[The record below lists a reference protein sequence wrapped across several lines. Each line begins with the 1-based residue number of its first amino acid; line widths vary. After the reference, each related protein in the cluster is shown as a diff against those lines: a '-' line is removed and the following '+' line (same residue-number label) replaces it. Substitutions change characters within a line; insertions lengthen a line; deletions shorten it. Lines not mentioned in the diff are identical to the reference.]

1 MKGAGL
7 YISSKRKKECMRR
20 EEIEG
25 CGTQLFIR
33 KGMAMRV
40 GLAADELTRKSIRAV
55 RYTRSCIHE
64 IILVVQGGLLVL
76 WM

>member
-7 YISSKRKKECMRR
+7 YISRKRKKCMRR
-20 EEIEG
+20 EAIEG
-25 CGTQLFIR
+25 CGTQLFVR

-40 GLAADELTRKSIRAV
+40 GLAADELARKSVRAV
-55 RYTRSCIHE
+55 RHTRSCIHE